1 MLNFIQA
8 TISRDPSAVTYGS
21 FAILAR
27 TKAELARFRRRL
39 FNVFFFFFLEGLFV
53 PVKPF
58 WEAVAMLI
66 PGYSKEFRLGWQA
79 VRRST
84 SGRKFASCSRFSRP
98 SVRSTKFVC
107 VCVCVC
113 VHLW

>member
-39 FNVFFFFFLEGLFV
+39 FNVFFFFFWRVFLSPLNLSG
-53 PVKPF
+53 KP
-58 WEAVAMLI
+58 W
-66 PGYSKEFRLGWQA
+66 P
-79 VRRST
+79 
-84 SGRKFASCSRFSRP
+84 C
-98 SVRSTKFVC
+98 
-107 VCVCVC
+107 
-113 VHLW
+113 